1 MEFFILFF
9 LYSGIV
15 LFVLWLFLET
25 DLFKKSKS
33 TDSKQNNK
41 NKRVLDNN
49 NKSEY
54 EKKKNLLNKKETSS
68 EKQIINK
75 KLIIF
80 VVVVL
85 IVLFVGGLFRY
96 EDYKSNMSACEYVYY
111 VALDRAYS
119 VDDEIDSINLQ
130 TKALNNYINCI
141 DNA

>member
-1 MEFFILFF
+1 MEFFILLF
-9 LYSGIV
+9 LCSRVGF
-15 LFVLWLFLET
+15 FVLWLFLET

-41 NKRVLDNN
+41 NKRVLVNN

-80 VVVVL
+80 VVVL

-130 TKALNNYINCI
+130 TKALNNYLNCI

>member
-1 MEFFILFF
+1 MEFFILLF
-9 LYSGIV
+9 LCSGV
-15 LFVLWLFLET
+15 GFFVLWLFLET

-41 NKRVLDNN
+41 NKRVLVNN

-80 VVVVL
+80 VVVL

-96 EDYKSNMSACEYVYY
+96 ENYKSNMSACEYVYY

-130 TKALNNYINCI
+130 TKALNNYLNCI

>member
-1 MEFFILFF
+1 MEFFILLF
-9 LYSGIV
+9 LCSGV
-15 LFVLWLFLET
+15 GVFVLWLFLET

-80 VVVVL
+80 VVVL

-96 EDYKSNMSACEYVYY
+96 EDYKSNISVCDYFYY
-111 VALDRAYS
+111 IALDRANN
-119 VDDEIDSINLQ
+119 VDDEIESIILQ
-130 TKALNNYINCI
+130 TEAITNYSDCI

>member
-1 MEFFILFF
+1 MEFFILLF
-9 LYSGIV
+9 LCSGV
-15 LFVLWLFLET
+15 GVFVLWLFLET

-54 EKKKNLLNKKETSS
+54 EKKKNLLNKKETFS

-80 VVVVL
+80 VVVL

-130 TKALNNYINCI
+130 TKALNNYLNCI

>member
-1 MEFFILFF
+1 MEFFILLF
-9 LYSGIV
+9 LCSGV
-15 LFVLWLFLET
+15 GVFVLWLFLET

-80 VVVVL
+80 VVVL

-130 TKALNNYINCI
+130 TKALNNYLNCI